1 MVAVKQAELVLLK
14 NKLQKHSLEPAR
26 ICRQADAT
34 EKAVSTM
41 TEQLSSVKRKI
52 TNADLDL
59 QKCNDRKEA
68 TEKLKTS
75 ILEKNEI
82 HRLTIEK
89 REKDAASILKNLED
103 EKALL
108 HDNITKK
115 MELNLK
121 KKEID
126 ADYRHMNESLNFLK
140 KDYDSVKRLYKKKR
154 GKADAVRVMIPTLT
168 EQLIDEQHNIGL
180 YKADRDENRKRNE
193 KLKEEIDIALAHFL
207 DQEGIEKSKKEE
219 LQRSV
224 QEVEAAELDVINWM
238 TESKRQAKL
247 ISVLSAQRD
256 ILAREAARINHKA
269 HEAKEQVHVKEL
281 IILDATK
288 RSNEISNRLKE
299 FSALYEVVKNERNKY
314 VNLIQ
319 SSSQALA
326 EMKEKIRILNNE
338 VQFYSIMCTR
348 TDYYFMALYCIK
360 QLEILRNEGTSKD
373 KALGKEKLAHQQ
385 ALNQR
390 DGLRQEM
397 NKLLSEYRQKQSVVE
412 QQIQEID
419 KLNLVINNLEQQMLD
434 LKSRYER
441 YVEER
446 NTTGV
451 QLIDHNDE
459 LCILY
464 ERSNQ
469 QQDCLR
475 SGEVELRKKE
485 EEMRMLRLQ
494 IEELRRQY
502 AAAEKRVPDVEKTKN
517 KIKELEQELLK
528 EQTRTTELSAQLEDP
543 SNVDRWRPLDGTDPD
558 MEQLDAKVKVLEDR
572 LDEKREQLLEKE
584 LILEEVS
591 SLTERLR
598 SQALQRRE
606 SAKSLTDQLT
616 ELQGRIRDITKKM
629 LAVVSELSMYQ
640 ATALRL
646 QQEKTSREEDLE
658 AAKWKLSHGEAP
670 TEDTIKD
677 WNRMER
683 KRLAQTEAAM
693 HNGDELRL
701 MQPNTM
707 AKTTA
712 EPRPTAY
719 IPDELG
725 IPKPYGGSAPF
736 KPTELG
742 STMRHIKLPNPKE
755 IEI

>member
-1 MVAVKQAELVLLK
+1 MQRC
-14 NKLQKHSLEPAR
+14 HSRREA
-26 ICRQADAT
+26 AD
-34 EKAVSTM
+34 
-41 TEQLSSVKRKI
+41 
-52 TNADLDL
+52 
-59 QKCNDRKEA
+59 
-68 TEKLKTS
+68 KLKMS

-89 REKDAASILKNLED
+89 RERDVASILKNLDD

-126 ADYRHMNESLNFLK
+126 AEFRHVTESLNFLK
-140 KDYDSVKRLYKKKR
+140 KDYDGVKRLYKKKR
-154 GKADAVRVMIPTLT
+154 GKADVFRVMIPSLT
-168 EQLIDEQHNIGL
+168 EQLNDEQHNISL
-180 YKADRDENRKRNE
+180 YHSDRDDIRKRNE
-193 KLKEEIDIALAHFL
+193 KLKDEIDIALANFL
-207 DQEGIEKSKKEE
+207 EQEGLEKSKKEE
-219 LQRSV
+219 LQESV
-224 QEVEAAELDVINWM
+224 QQVETAELDVINWM
-238 TESKRQAKL
+238 TENKRQAKL

-256 ILAREAARINHKA
+256 ILARESARINHKA
-269 HEAKEQVHVKEL
+269 HEAKEQVHVKEM

-338 VQFYSIMCTR
+338 
-348 TDYYFMALYCIK
+348 
-360 QLEILRNEGTSKD
+360 LEILRNEGMSKD
-373 KALGKEKLAHQQ
+373 KALSKEKLSHQQ

-419 KLNLVINNLEQQMLD
+419 KLNLVINNLEQQMLE
-434 LKSRYER
+434 LKARYER

-475 SGEVELRKKE
+475 SGEVELQKKE
-485 EEMRMLRLQ
+485 EESRMLRLQ
-494 IEELRRQY
+494 IEELKRQY
-502 AAAEKRVPDVEKTKN
+502 NAAEKRVPEVEKTHQ
-517 KIKELEQELLK
+517 KILELEQQLVV
-528 EQTRTTELSAQLEDP
+528 EQKRTAELSNQLEDP
-543 SNVDRWRPLDGTDPD
+543 SNVDRWRPLEGSDPD

-598 SQALQRRE
+598 AQALQRRE

-616 ELQGRIRDITKKM
+616 ELQGRIRDVTKKM

-646 QQEKTSREEDLE
+646 QQEKTAREEQLE
-658 AAKWKLSHGEAP
+658 EAKWKLSHGEAP

-677 WNRMER
+677 WNRKER
-683 KRLAQTEAAM
+683 KRLAQTEAALQS
-693 HNGDELRL
+693 GDELRL
-701 MQPNTM
+701 MEPNTM

-742 STMRHIKLPNPKE
+742 STMRHIKMPNPKE